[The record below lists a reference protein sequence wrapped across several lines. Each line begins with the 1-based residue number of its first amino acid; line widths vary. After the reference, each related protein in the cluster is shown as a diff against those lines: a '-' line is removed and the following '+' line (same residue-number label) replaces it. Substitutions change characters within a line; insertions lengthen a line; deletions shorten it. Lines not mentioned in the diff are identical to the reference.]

1 MDDKNTPDLPESE
14 REIGVLKEQLRRLE
28 KERDDALARVRE
40 AEGWREAA
48 DLLRVV
54 FDSSFD
60 AIVIHT
66 LDGKVLDAN
75 ETFLRLH
82 GISREEALRLTI
94 ADFVSPS
101 MSMETATAIWKKV
114 AEGEDQVFE
123 WKGRRYKEGPE
134 IDAEV
139 FLRRMPMDG
148 QDVILAH
155 VRDITRYKQTETEI
169 RESRERLRQAH
180 DLLEGITE
188 GTEDLIA
195 AQDPGFHFIL
205 FNRAFRE
212 EFKRIFGTDIEV
224 GSSMIEALAHLP
236 EDRKKA
242 MKLWGRALKG
252 ESFTAIQEMGDP
264 GLERNVYEM
273 RYSPLR
279 GAEGNLIGA
288 AHIVRNVTAKVQG
301 IRKLQKKEEQFRA
314 FFDNAAVGTVQMAL
328 DGSFLRVND
337 RFCQIVGYS
346 REELLGRSVLE
357 ITHPEDRHHTREAL
371 REFGSGDI
379 SVYRIE
385 KRYLRKDG
393 HEIWVYLSAGLVHDA
408 EGAPLHL
415 INVVQDITERKRMEQ
430 DLLMAKQVAEDASL
444 AKSQFLANRS
454 HELRTPMTVI
464 MGSLELLKKSW
475 AAPEREHLL
484 EMADTSADRLL
495 ELIDDLLDISR
506 IEARQLKI
514 EEQPFDLRSCIR
526 QAMEMFASTARRR
539 GLLLHW
545 TVDPQ
550 LPEQV
555 SGDPVRLEQVLIN
568 LVGNAV
574 KFTRN
579 GEVSVNVVRKAGE
592 LVFSVRDT
600 GIGIPADKISDL
612 FRLFT
617 QVDSSLTRTYGGTGL
632 GLAIS
637 KELVEMM
644 GGTLE
649 AESDVGKGSIF
660 TFTIPL
666 TEVEKGVE
674 PAPAEATGDSCGP
687 LQVLLAEDD
696 PTVRDL
702 VRMILDK
709 RGLTVSTAANGRE
722 AVDLWKAGGVDLILM
737 DLQMPEMNGL
747 EATRQIRELENGQAR
762 RVCIFA
768 LTAHARPEDRQEC
781 LSAGMDGFLAKPIHV
796 EELNRLIESRRCGV
810 KSRSPGN

>member
-444 AKSQFLANRS
+444 AKSQFLANMS

-660 TFTIPL
+660 TFPRSTI
-666 TEVEKGVE
+666 KKNKN
-674 PAPAEATGDSCGP
+674 
-687 LQVLLAEDD
+687 
-696 PTVRDL
+696 L
-702 VRMILDK
+702 VVPVK
-709 RGLTVSTAANGRE
+709 PGR
-722 AVDLWKAGGVDLILM
+722 
-737 DLQMPEMNGL
+737 
-747 EATRQIRELENGQAR
+747 
-762 RVCIFA
+762 
-768 LTAHARPEDRQEC
+768 
-781 LSAGMDGFLAKPIHV
+781 
-796 EELNRLIESRRCGV
+796 
-810 KSRSPGN
+810 